1 MQDPGQNYV
10 SRTRLDDILEL
21 KRIARGVNMDITQL
35 DAGPF
40 ESQVVQ
46 LKVGDLLVS
55 RITSTRRLRLQ
66 GDVSFLTISLLTSD
80 SGSPKWRGTPVNP
93 NDIVAVQAGEA
104 FDLVVPPD
112 VESVC
117 ISAIGHAE
125 VMLRNVGGP
134 VLVKT
139 LSDTSMPIP
148 CDPDAMRKIRGLFL
162 DRLADLEK
170 QMSIPAWQ
178 AEELE
183 RAFLRAL
190 AYCLRGGTPSAP
202 ARPPASRRLDAVQR
216 VEDHLLHDLT
226 IPQTISALCTV
237 AGTSRRTLEYAFREY
252 FGTSP
257 RQFIKALKLNAARG
271 DLLRANHESA
281 RVVEIASTWGFS
293 HMGQFAADYRRMFGE
308 APSETLRRSHPA
320 VSA

>member
-1 MQDPGQNYV
+1 MHDAGQNYV
-10 SRTRLDDILEL
+10 RRTRLDDVLEL

-46 LKVGDLLVS
+46 LKIGDLLAS

-66 GDVSFLTISLLTSD
+66 GDVSFLTIALLASN
-80 SGSPKWRGTPVNP
+80 SGSPRWRGIPVSP
-93 NDIVAVQAGEA
+93 KDVLAAQAGEA

-117 ISAIGHAE
+117 ISAIGDAE
-125 VMLRNVGGP
+125 VLLRSVGGP
-134 VLVKT
+134 VLAKK

-148 CDPDAMRKIRGLFL
+148 CGSDAIGKIRGLFL

-170 QMSIPAWQ
+170 QPSIPARQ
-178 AEELE
+178 AQELKQ
-183 RAFLRAL
+183 ALLRAL

-202 ARPPASRRLDAVQR
+202 ASQSSSRRLDAVHR
-216 VEDHLLHDLT
+216 VEDHLLHDLA
-226 IPQTISALCTV
+226 IPQTIRDLCTV

-257 RQFIKALKLNAARG
+257 RQFVKALKLNAARG
-271 DLLRANHESA
+271 DLLRANHGSV
-281 RVVEIASTWGFS
+281 RVVKIASSWGFS
-293 HMGQFAADYRRMFGE
+293 HMGQFATDYRRMFGE
-308 APSETLRRSHPA
+308 TPSETLRRSHPT
-320 VSA
+320 VSV